1 MKALGLTEES
11 YTLDAITEL
20 EVAEPDCKDNQV
32 KVEVYSVGLNPSDYR
47 MTVVPGPVPRNF
59 PFMIGSDFAGKVTEI
74 GKNVTKFHVGDDVYG
89 KPQIPNFGTCAEYYV
104 IDEEL
109 LCKKPAEVSYSQ
121 VCTVPVTF
129 QTALM
134 NLKRKADLKKDEY
147 VLVLGGGG
155 GVGSAAVQIAKNL
168 GAHVWATGLS
178 KDIEAIKK
186 LNPEGIINTETD
198 DLDKIPVRF
207 DVMMDTVGLKA
218 QQQVIGLMK
227 DYGRIVSSAVIET
240 DSSISDNKTLNFI
253 QFEFAHGDGSDF
265 ELANELMASGEYVPS
280 YETEHPF
287 TAEGLKTALD
297 RIWSNKKTG
306 RQILKVK

>member
-1 MKALGLTEES
+1 MKALGLKEEAYS
-11 YTLDAITEL
+11 LDALTEL
-20 EVAEPDCKDNQV
+20 EVKEPVCGDDQV
-32 KVEVYSVGLNPSDYR
+32 KVEIHSVGLNPSDYR
-47 MTVVPGPVPRNF
+47 MTVMPGPVPRSF
-59 PFMIGSDFAGKVTEI
+59 PFMLGSDFAGKVVGI
-74 GKNVTKFHVGDDVYG
+74 GKNVTKFNIGDDVYG

-109 LCKKPAEVSYSQ
+109 LCKMPSQISYSQ

-134 NLKRKADLKKDEY
+134 NLQRKADLKKDEY

-155 GVGSAAVQIAKNL
+155 GVGSVAVQIAKHL

-178 KDIEAIKK
+178 KDIEGIQK

-198 DLDKIPVRF
+198 DLSNIPVRF
-207 DVMMDTVGLKA
+207 DVLMDTVGLKA
-218 QQQVIGLMK
+218 QEQVIGLMK
-227 DYGRIVSSAVIET
+227 DHGRIVSSAVIET
-240 DSSISDNKTLNFI
+240 DSSISDNKTLDFI

-265 ELANELMASGEYVPS
+265 ELANKLMEEGSYVPS

-297 RIWSNKKTG
+297 RIWSNNKKG
-306 RQILKVK
+306 RQIMKVK